1 MWRRMQKKSLLSEW
15 NRETRHDKAENSW
28 SNHCWYFKIIKLCG
42 IYTLNH
48 QTQLAGLCNSS
59 NRYNSTSKTGSPLAN
74 FIPVRKWNRQHA
86 KSRRI
91 GTIRLKNPV
100 HAEWAVPPPP
110 LHRLQYHSAVTA
122 KHHFSTSRGNKRQ
135 NCMFFFCSHGELVC
149 LNRKWLKLH
158 PAHWSHCLSRI
169 RQENKPGTK

>member
-1 MWRRMQKKSLLSEW
+1 MKAYIQARQSDTCGLCRGKGEKRKDEWCGGECRKSRFYVIGASEW

-48 QTQLAGLCNSS
+48 QIQLAGLCNSS
-59 NRYNSTSKTGSPLAN
+59 NRYNSTTKTGSPLAN
-74 FIPVRKWNRQHA
+74 FIPVRKWNRQHV

-122 KHHFSTSRGNKRQ
+122 KRHFSTSRGNKRQ
-135 NCMFFFCSHGELVC
+135 NCMFFFCES
-149 LNRKWLKLH
+149 
-158 PAHWSHCLSRI
+158 WSV
-169 RQENKPGTK
+169 

>member
-1 MWRRMQKKSLLSEW
+1 MRFVSRKRGKKGKTSDVAANAEKVAFMWSAHLNET
-15 NRETRHDKAENSW
+15 ETRHDKAENSW

-48 QTQLAGLCNSS
+48 QIQLAGLCNSS
-59 NRYNSTSKTGSPLAN
+59 NRYNSTTKTGSPLAN
-74 FIPVRKWNRQHA
+74 FIPVRKWNRQHV

-135 NCMFFFCSHGELVC
+135 NCMFFFCES
-149 LNRKWLKLH
+149 
-158 PAHWSHCLSRI
+158 WSV
-169 RQENKPGTK
+169 

>member
-1 MWRRMQKKSLLSEW
+1 MWFVSRKRGKKGKMSDVAANAEKVAFMWSAHLNET
-15 NRETRHDKAENSW
+15 ETRHDKAENSW

-48 QTQLAGLCNSS
+48 QIQLAGLCNSS
-59 NRYNSTSKTGSPLAN
+59 NRYNSTTKTGSPLAN
-74 FIPVRKWNRQHA
+74 FIPVRKWNRQHV

-135 NCMFFFCSHGELVC
+135 NCMFFFCES
-149 LNRKWLKLH
+149 
-158 PAHWSHCLSRI
+158 WSV
-169 RQENKPGTK
+169 